1 MSQEKLEQALK
12 NWQEKISHYELDLS
26 ITSSEEKKFELQ
38 KKIEESRQKA
48 QELEQAI
55 QLLESIDSYVNI
67 DDNQPPENIL
77 GQLLTDSLQR
87 LPSVF
92 DKYDN
97 LIEFFFE
104 QVDFENLELQESL
117 DYSLTA
123 AIRIISRS
131 KLAYIAEFINGNFK
145 IVCES
150 KSENLP
156 SGFNGEALQIFLVQE
171 CPNLLELDT
180 ARQFNIA
187 NKNDSDKMAKCL
199 FIPVNNLEQKSLFI
213 IYDFDISFEYS
224 EDIFSLILNSL
235 YQATDCFRFSQS
247 EKTLRAAI
255 YDDIK
260 CIYKFVSDS
269 MYERRFQDF
278 CDSLNNIEMFFEPI
292 VFFDKSY
299 QNLAVWGWEALARD
313 RDLGKVPAN
322 LFKVAELWGVR
333 FKTELDLTLIRRA
346 IETYN
351 EALKQEKMFRYDE
364 IKPLS
369 INVYPETLFRSAYR
383 QLLKELLKEEKH
395 VPGKKIIFEVSEK
408 NLIISG
414 EGNDETGSLD
424 SFHQLAKDL
433 SNSFDIQF
441 AIDDFGVGNSSI
453 SRLSRFKPT
462 YVKVD
467 RDILLYE
474 HDLGKRT
481 IENLVTLESN
491 FGKPALTVIVEGF
504 DNQSKISLD
513 ELVNKI
519 GVEYVQGYSLGMAAP
534 KLEKR
539 FSKDKYENIF
549 GLLNWQ
555 DRSKS

>member
-26 ITSSEEKKFELQ
+26 ITSSEEKKFELR
-38 KKIEESRQKA
+38 KKIEECRQKA
-48 QELEQAI
+48 KELEQAI

-77 GQLLTDSLQR
+77 GQLLTDSLQP

-104 QVDFENLELQESL
+104 QVDFENVELQEDL
-117 DYSLTA
+117 DYYLTA
-123 AIRIISRS
+123 AIRRLSRS
-131 KLAYIAEFINGNFK
+131 KLAYLAKFINGNFK

-150 KSENLP
+150 KLENLP
-156 SGFNGEALQIFLVQE
+156 SGFNGEALQIFLIQE

-187 NKNDSDKMAKCL
+187 NHNDSDKTAKCL

-351 EALKQEKMFRYDE
+351 EALKQEKMFRYDD

>member
-12 NWQEKISHYELDLS
+12 NWQDKIAHYELDLS

-383 QLLKELLKEEKH
+383 KLLKELLKEEKH

-549 GLLNWQ
+549 GLLNWE

>member
-12 NWQEKISHYELDLS
+12 NWQDKIAHYELDLS

-55 QLLESIDSYVNI
+55 QLLESIDSSVNI
-67 DDNQPPENIL
+67 DYNQPPENIL

-383 QLLKELLKEEKH
+383 KLLKELLKEEKH

-549 GLLNWQ
+549 GLLNWE